1 MKFTQI
7 TNQDISINVAV
18 EGSGPLIVCVHGWP
32 ELWYSWRHQ
41 LEYFSQRG
49 YTVAAL
55 DVRGYGKSSKP
66 DEVASYSLK
75 ELTSDVAALTINK
88 MCGSG

>member
-41 LEYFSQRG
+41 LQYFSQLG

-55 DVRGYGKSSKP
+55 DVRGS
-66 DEVASYSLK
+66 VSYTHLT
-75 ELTSDVAALTINK
+75 LPTSDLV
-88 MCGSG
+88 